1 MCDFYS
7 PQTLYEMSGIG
18 GTQDAQYAEQAIMLL
33 KSEPSRGFRIEVA
46 ADSLVEMDEATEKQN
61 RLEFLTSVGTFMER
75 VLPVAQQVP
84 ELAPLMGEMLM
95 FGVRAFKGGRSMEA
109 AFDSALAKLNE
120 PKPPAEPQPD
130 PEQMK
135 MQAMTQVEQTKAQIE
150 QAKLQTQG
158 QIEQAKLQAS
168 LQIEQFKA
176 GQAQN
181 LEIMR
186 QQAETE
192 RAEMKAR
199 IDAETKITIAQMTA
213 QASEK
218 PAVSVQIEGENHL
231 QKVGD
236 EVKMMADQA
245 ANILSDQQN
254 NMAQAVAMLADAVT
268 KMNKPKRKIVERGQ
282 DGRAIG
288 VIEIETD

>member
-1 MCDFYS
+1 
-7 PQTLYEMSGIG
+7 
-18 GTQDAQYAEQAIMLL
+18 
-33 KSEPSRGFRIEVA
+33 
-46 ADSLVEMDEATEKQN
+46 MDEATEKQN

-135 MQAMTQVEQTKAQIE
+135 MQAMAQAEQTKAQIE
-150 QAKLQTQG
+150 QAKMQTQG

-176 GQAQN
+176 EQAKN

-288 VIEIETD
+288 VIEIESE